1 MAGNAAAGFAF
12 LCEYRRSSHSGKT
25 APGPAENTSPLR
37 ITFQRTFT
45 NRNTGMNDTVEQL
58 MIWGSLGIGVGLFAS
73 DHKHLGIAVAAVAP
87 TTVAILHPRGTGRAL
102 KAV

>member
-1 MAGNAAAGFAF
+1 
-12 LCEYRRSSHSGKT
+12 
-25 APGPAENTSPLR
+25 
-37 ITFQRTFT
+37 
-45 NRNTGMNDTVEQL
+45 MNDTVEQL

-102 KAV
+102 KAIPKAFAVSGWAIGKSGKVSGKAMWKTMEGVGKGFAGAGKTIARAVS